1 MAFAAMSVFMRQ
13 LQIQHQNARHAIVR
27 HPHDMMVVALA
38 LLVEDARE
46 HRRRRSCWLKPGIQR
61 RPFLGQYDTFMRE
74 LMREARG
81 DFKLYLR
88 MTPEIFLEDV
98 QRVSPRIIKQHHRP
112 PIEHGLQIAIT
123 LRFLETGCTYA
134 ALRFGF
140 RVGSNTINLL
150 IPEVCIKNMPHHKKA
165 FAQELILSVIPF
177 HHSLYPQIL
186 FIAWI
191 WMKLRNDVARRLLIC
206 MR

>member
-88 MTPEIFLEDV
+88 MTPEIFLEDCSEGKPEDH
-98 QRVSPRIIKQHHRP
+98 QATP
-112 PIEHGLQIAIT
+112 PTANRAWPPDSNNLAFPGNGVYLCSIAIW
-123 LRFLETGCTYA
+123 
-134 ALRFGF
+134 
-140 RVGSNTINLL
+140 
-150 IPEVCIKNMPHHKKA
+150 
-165 FAQELILSVIPF
+165 LSCW
-177 HHSLYPQIL
+177 L
-186 FIAWI
+186 
-191 WMKLRNDVARRLLIC
+191 
-206 MR
+206 